1 MKIAKEF
8 SWEMG
13 HRLSFHKGKC
23 KNLHGHSYKCMIELS
38 GDPDANGMVMDYFDM
53 KTIIEPI
60 IDNFDHAFM
69 VYENDFEVIEA
80 LEKLNSR
87 KVVVEFET
95 TAENICLYILK
106 QIKNSGLPMNVKSV
120 KVRVMETDNSYAEE
134 QSLFNNG

>member
-8 SWEMG
+8 TWEMG

-23 KNLHGHSYKCMIELS
+23 KNLHGHSYKCMIELT
-38 GDPDANGMVMDYFDM
+38 GDPDANGMVLDYFDM

-87 KVVVEFET
+87 KVVVDFET

-106 QIKNSGLPMNVKSV
+106 QIKESELPMNVKSV

>member
-8 SWEMG
+8 TWEMG

-23 KNLHGHSYKCMIELS
+23 KNLHGHSYKCMIELT
-38 GDPDANGMVMDYFDM
+38 GDPDASGMVLDYFDM

-87 KVVVEFET
+87 KVVVDFET

-106 QIKNSGLPMNVKSV
+106 QIRSSDLPKNVKSV

>member
-8 SWEMG
+8 TWEMG

-23 KNLHGHSYKCMIELS
+23 KNLHGHSYKCMIELT
-38 GDPDANGMVMDYFDM
+38 GDPDVNGMVLDYFDM

-87 KVVVEFET
+87 KVVVGFET

-106 QIKNSGLPMNVKSV
+106 QIKASNLPTNIKSV
-120 KVRVMETDNSYAEE
+120 KVRVMETDNSYAEHE
-134 QSLFNNG
+134 IQLI

>member
-8 SWEMG
+8 TWEMG

-23 KNLHGHSYKCMIELS
+23 KNLHGHSYKCMIELT

-106 QIKNSGLPMNVKSV
+106 RIKNSELPKNVKAV

-134 QSLFNNG
+134 EILLI